1 TITGAGHNALT
12 VPAVQVPAVPPTTGG
27 AWAEG
32 VGVAVA
38 LAPAGG
44 CTHVGRDPG
53 PVQLPAL
60 QGGLY
65 DQCSLGALS
74 GGTTSLVPPAGGSTP
89 LPMTGNRFVLG
100 TLSQGS
106 YGLNAIVPSHQ
117 QVLYT
122 GGVLPA
128 VQMPAQ
134 PAVGADHS
142 GARFSIIVVAQPAPI
157 GVPC

>member
-1 TITGAGHNALT
+1 
-12 VPAVQVPAVPPTTGG
+12 
-27 AWAEG
+27 
-32 VGVAVA
+32 
-38 LAPAGG
+38 
-44 CTHVGRDPG
+44 
-53 PVQLPAL
+53 
-60 QGGLY
+60 
-65 DQCSLGALS
+65 
-74 GGTTSLVPPAGGSTP
+74 
-89 LPMTGNRFVLG
+89 MTGNRFVLG
-100 TLSQGS
+100 NLSQGS
-106 YGLNAIVPSHQ
+106 YGLNAMVPSHQ